1 MRGHFPKHSESPSA
15 AYTRFR
21 KLRNTFWFFKEL
33 VKDGPAV
40 FERSQSK
47 HIAKTNHLEIE
58 TVKRI
63 KARFR
68 NELSIGGPDGK

>member
-1 MRGHFPKHSESPSA
+1 MRGHFPKHSESPSVVYSRLKRAKYVFRFFRTMA
-15 AYTRFR
+15 A
-21 KLRNTFWFFKEL
+21 L
-33 VKDGPAV
+33 GPQA
-40 FERSQSK
+40 FEATKSAHVGR
-47 HIAKTNHLEIE
+47 TYGMPTE